1 MRDNILLKVNGLTK
15 SYGDRVVLENIDT
28 EIRKGSGCNHRTFR
42 LRQIYVFKKFKSN
55 GRDFIGQYLV

>member
-28 EIRKGSGCNHRTFR
+28 EIRKGEVVAIIGPQAAAN
-42 LRQIYVFKKFKSN
+42 LRF
-55 GRDFIGQYLV
+55 